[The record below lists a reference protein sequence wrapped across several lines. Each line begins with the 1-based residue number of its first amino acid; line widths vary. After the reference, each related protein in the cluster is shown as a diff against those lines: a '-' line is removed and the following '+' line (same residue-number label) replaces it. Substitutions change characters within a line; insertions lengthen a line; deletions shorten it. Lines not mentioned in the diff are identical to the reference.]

1 MTAEHAIVFANLQTL
16 RAEVTRLAQAFREVD
31 CMSAEAKAI
40 REQTKVAEAAVA
52 AEVSRIRLEGF
63 GGDGDFEFKVMGR
76 MMRHHTD
83 PVLPPCHE
91 QSVWNNWRR

>member
-1 MTAEHAIVFANLQTL
+1 MSVEARAIH
-16 RAEVTRLAQAFREVD
+16 
-31 CMSAEAKAI
+31 K
-40 REQTKVAEAAVA
+40 QTKEAEAAVA
-52 AEVSRIRLEGF
+52 AEIQRIRWEGF
-63 GGDGDFEFKVMGR
+63 GGDSDFEFKVMGR